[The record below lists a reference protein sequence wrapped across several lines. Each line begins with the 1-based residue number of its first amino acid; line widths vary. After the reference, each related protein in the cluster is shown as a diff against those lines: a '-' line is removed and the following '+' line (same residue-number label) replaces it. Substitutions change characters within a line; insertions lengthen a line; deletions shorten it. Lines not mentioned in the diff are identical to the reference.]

1 MLRDSLVLMG
11 SIGGNDYN
19 NPFMEGRSLRE
30 IKSFVPRV
38 VSTISSAIDELIE
51 LGARTLLV
59 PGITPLGC
67 NSAYLTYY
75 YRTHQAEEDY
85 DSTTGCIKWLNEFSM
100 YHNGLLQAELQR
112 LQQLQP
118 HATLMYA
125 DYYGPSMSIFSNPS
139 ASGVAVHITT
149 TSQGNVEAKAQR
161 FVVILRGTSTGT
173 AYI

>member
-1 MLRDSLVLMG
+1 MANYLDQCLFLPQYTYVGLV
-11 SIGGNDYN
+11 
-19 NPFMEGRSLRE
+19 
-30 IKSFVPRV
+30 
-38 VSTISSAIDELIE
+38 AQELIE

-139 ASGVAVHITT
+139 ASG
-149 TSQGNVEAKAQR
+149 E
-161 FVVILRGTSTGT
+161 L
-173 AYI
+173 